1 MTRHP
6 KTPESDTV
14 RRRFWRNK
22 GGNIA
27 LITALVM
34 IPLTFAVG
42 MAFDFTLSQTR
53 KDQLDGIADAAAL
66 GAVTPAMMNQLTTVA
81 QAQSTSLFE
90 GQEASVKG
98 VVPVAGAP
106 PVVPTVTVNDVDTSA
121 ATVTRSVTVSY
132 VAQSQNVFAS
142 LLGMPT
148 LPIHGSS
155 TATAATAP
163 NINFYLLLDTSPSME
178 IAATTTGIAQ
188 LESLTTAQQPLTTP
202 TTYTPAGC
210 AFGCHETNPTSG
222 DVAGNPG
229 GEDNYTLAHN
239 NGIALRSDL
248 VTTAT
253 VSLMSTAQTTAA
265 TFGAA
270 YKVAIDTFDVS
281 FRNVQA
287 LTPDLSSAA
296 TTAAGITPLVMYSNN
311 QLTKSDDN
319 NDEDTDIDGALTAIN
334 TSGSA
339 IFMPTP
345 GGGTN
350 NPGDTP
356 QEVLFIVTD
365 GLNDKAVSGNRVY
378 LPMDATGSL
387 CTAIK
392 NRGIRIAVLY
402 TVYFPIDTQIPAT
415 LSHGQP
421 APCSSAD
428 PHPPYYNCTW
438 YDEYINPL
446 NASGVAPSSNP
457 LANISPDALACASPG
472 LFYAVSTDGDITT
485 ALQTLF
491 QEAVQQARLSH

>member
-1 MTRHP
+1 MTRQTKHP
-6 KTPESDTV
+6 DSDNGG
-14 RRRFWRNK
+14 RPGFWGNK
-22 GGNIA
+22 AGNIA

-66 GAVTPAMMNQLTTVA
+66 GGVTPAMMGQLTTA
-81 QAQSTSLFE
+81 AKAQSTSLFN
-90 GQEASVKG
+90 GQKVN
-98 VVPVAGAP
+98 VAGVASLAL
-106 PVVPTVTVNDVDTSA
+106 TVTANDVDTSA
-121 ATVTRSVTVSY
+121 TTVTRTVTVSY
-132 VAQSQNVFAS
+132 TAQSQNVFAA
-142 LLGMPT
+142 LLGMQT
-148 LPIHGSS
+148 LPISGTS
-155 TATAATAP
+155 TATAGTAP

-178 IAATTTGIAQ
+178 IAATTAGIAQ

-210 AFGCHETNPTSG
+210 AFGCHETNPTPG

-248 VTTAT
+248 VTNAT
-253 VSLMSTAQTTAA
+253 VSLMSTAQTTAT

-311 QLTKSDDN
+311 QLTKSDNN
-319 NDEDTDIDGALTAIN
+319 NDEDTDIDAALTAID
-334 TSGSA
+334 TTGSA

-356 QEVLFIVTD
+356 QEVLFLVTD

-378 LPMDATGSL
+378 TPMDLTGAL

-402 TVYFPIDTQIPAT
+402 TVYFPIDTQVAAT
-415 LSHGQP
+415 PPKGQ
-421 APCSSAD
+421 APQGDCYSSSATQS
-428 PHPPYYNCTW
+428 PPYYNCSW
-438 YDEYINPL
+438 YDLNVNPL
-446 NASGVAPSSNP
+446 NSSGLAPSTNP
-457 LANISPDALACASPG
+457 LPNISPDALACASPG

-491 QEAVQQARLSH
+491 QEAVATARLLH